1 MKWYMNNEPTSYSE
15 STEFGRRGSFAE
27 SGDSSDDMSLEGSYQ
42 PRVVE
47 IMTKEPWV
55 FVPWISIH

>member
-1 MKWYMNNEPTSYSE
+1 MIDDQAWQEEPVLPN
-15 STEFGRRGSFAE
+15 SFAE
-27 SGDSSDDMSLEGSYQ
+27 SGDSYDDMSLEGSYQ